1 VRFAGEGFLTD
12 MRAEAIEALAEANA
26 IYRESGDAEKLSEAL
41 RLRSRLLGCAGLT
54 AQSHADALE
63 AVTVLEGRPDGPQ
76 LARAYALMAGCAM
89 STDDLGDA
97 IAWGDR
103 AIALAERVGDTEALV
118 LALNYVG
125 TSQLTRGLEDGRHN
139 LDRSLDIALTAGRM
153 TDVGLAYI
161 NVCAALGRRRRW
173 KAVDDYL
180 GPGIEYCREHGLEA
194 WVACLVALEAE
205 SHAAQARWTEATEAA
220 ALILERAP
228 DGVITDRYSALVSLA
243 AVRTRRGDP
252 GCWAL
257 LDEAVALAR
266 SFDEL
271 QFIGPVAVARA
282 EAAWLEGRSDAV
294 AQETEAALAL
304 AVERG
309 DAWLAA
315 ELACWRRRAGIV
327 EEPPAGEGPFALLVA
342 GEHRAAAQGLRELSC
357 PYDAALA
364 LADAD
369 DEDALRQALGEL
381 QALGAAPAAAIV
393 ARRLRERGARGLPR
407 GPRRRTRE
415 NPAGLTS
422 RELEVVALLTQGLSN
437 AEIAQRLVL
446 SEKTV
451 GHHVS
456 AILRKLDVP
465 SRARA
470 AAKASRLGLVES

>member
-1 VRFAGEGFLTD
+1 
-12 MRAEAIEALAEANA
+12 
-26 IYRESGDAEKLSEAL
+26 
-41 RLRSRLLGCAGLT
+41 
-54 AQSHADALE
+54 
-63 AVTVLEGRPDGPQ
+63 
-76 LARAYALMAGCAM
+76 MAGVAM
-89 STDDLGDA
+89 SDDDLADT

-103 AIALAERVGDTEALV
+103 AIAVAERVGDTEALV

-125 TSQLTRGLEDGRHN
+125 TSQLTRGLEEGRHK
-139 LDRSLDIALTAGRM
+139 LDRSLEIALTAGRM

-180 GPGIEYCREHGLEA
+180 GAGIEYCREHGLEA
-194 WVACLVALEAE
+194 WVSCLVALEAE
-205 SHAAQARWTEATEAA
+205 SHVAQARWTKATEAA
-220 ALILERAP
+220 ALILERPP
-228 DGVITDRYSALVSLA
+228 DGVTTDRCSALTSLA
-243 AVRTRRGDP
+243 CVRARRGDP
-252 GCWAL
+252 GSWPL
-257 LDEAVALAR
+257 LDEAVGFAR

-271 QFIGPVAVARA
+271 QFIGPVAAARA
-282 EAAWLEGRSDAV
+282 EAAWLEGRSEDI

-304 AVERG
+304 AVARG

-327 EEPPAGEGPFALLVA
+327 EESPAGEGPFALLLA
-342 GEHRAAAQGLRELSC
+342 GEHHVAAQQLRELSC

-369 DEDALRQALGEL
+369 DEDALRQALDEL
-381 QALGAAPAAAIV
+381 QALDAAPAAAMV

-422 RELEVVALLTQGLSN
+422 RELEVLALLTQGLRN
-437 AEIAQRLVL
+437 AEIAQRLVV

-456 AILRKLDVP
+456 AILRKLEVP
-465 SRARA
+465 SRTRA
-470 AAKASRLGLVES
+470 AAKASRLRLVQS